1 MSTPSFDSGLMV
13 ALLHEISDLK
23 ARVAALQNF
32 TVDLLAE
39 RGDDREEAF
48 RKIERIYGQIE
59 AGARKSTAI
68 RIRKYCAGVDDETLK
83 KWDLI

>member
-1 MSTPSFDSGLMV
+1 MNADDNGLMV

-23 ARVAALQNF
+23 SRVAALQNYC
-32 TVDLLAE
+32 VDLLVE
-39 RGDDREEAF
+39 RDGDRQEAF
-48 RKIERIYGQIE
+48 RKIECIHAQIE

-68 RIRKYCAGVDDETLK
+68 RIRKYCPGVGDETLR

>member
-1 MSTPSFDSGLMV
+1 MNADDSGLIV

-39 RGDDREEAF
+39 RGEDREEAF
-48 RKIERIYGQIE
+48 RKIERIHSQIE
-59 AGARKSTAI
+59 AGAKKSTAI

>member
-1 MSTPSFDSGLMV
+1 MNADDQGLII

-39 RGDDREEAF
+39 RAEDREEAF
-48 RKIERIYGQIE
+48 RKIEHTHSQIE
-59 AGARKSTAI
+59 ANARRSTAI
-68 RIRKYCAGVDDETLK
+68 RIRKYCAGVDEETLK

>member
-1 MSTPSFDSGLMV
+1 MNTDDNGLIV
-13 ALLHEISDLK
+13 ALLHEISALK

-32 TVDLLAE
+32 CVDLLVEKDA
-39 RGDDREEAF
+39 DRQEAF
-48 RKIERIYGQIE
+48 RKIERIHDQIE
-59 AGARKSTAI
+59 SGARSSTAI

>member
-1 MSTPSFDSGLMV
+1 MNADDQGLII

-39 RGDDREEAF
+39 RAEDREEAF
-48 RKIERIYGQIE
+48 RKIERIHGQIE
-59 AGARKSTAI
+59 ANARRSTAI
-68 RIRKYCAGVDDETLK
+68 RIRKYCAGVDEETLK